1 MRSAP
6 PGNLCCPTMPNRE
19 TRNGICRL
27 MVDPPARGA
36 WNMAVDGVLLENVA
50 EDNVPTLRIYRW
62 ERPTLSLGYFQSYAQ
77 RRLHRASLDA
87 DVVRRLSGGGAI
99 LHDQEITY
107 SLVLPSTHPL
117 VANTRLLYD
126 TVHHAIVDW
135 LTEFSAM
142 KEISRRLVLC
152 EGQPKRVRREQ
163 PFMCFQRRSSGDV
176 LLVDELPVDELPVD
190 ELSDGGAAGSSEHKI
205 VGSAQRRRRASV
217 LQHGSIL
224 WATSQAAP
232 EICGFTN
239 LTCVRVSLAEA
250 AECLSSK
257 ILASLQL
264 TGEKVQ
270 LSGEIFAAAQ
280 KSCAERYNLS
290 AWTMRR

>member
-1 MRSAP
+1 
-6 PGNLCCPTMPNRE
+6 
-19 TRNGICRL
+19 

-36 WNMAVDGVLLENVA
+36 WNMAVDGVLLERVA

-117 VANTRLLYD
+117 AANTQLLYD

-135 LTEFSAM
+135 LIEFSAT
-142 KEISRRLVLC
+142 KEISWRLALC
-152 EGQPKRVRREQ
+152 ERQQKSVRREQ
-163 PFMCFQRRSSGDV
+163 PFMCFERRSPGDV
-176 LLVDELPVDELPVD
+176 LLVDLLEP
-190 ELSDGGAAGSSEHKI
+190 GSGDHKI
-205 VGSAQRRRRASV
+205 VGSAQRRRRGSV

-224 WATSQAAP
+224 WATSPVAP
-232 EICGFTN
+232 ENRGFTN
-239 LTCVRVSLAEA
+239 LTSVSVSLAEA
-250 AECLSSK
+250 AESLSWR

-264 TGEKVQ
+264 TGENVQ
-270 LSGEIFAAAQ
+270 LTGEILAAAQ
-280 KSCAERYNLS
+280 ESYANRYNLP
-290 AWTMRR
+290 AWTERR

>member
-1 MRSAP
+1 
-6 PGNLCCPTMPNRE
+6 MPNRVS
-19 TRNGICRL
+19 RSGACRL

-36 WNMAVDGVLLENVA
+36 WNMAVDGVLLERVA

-117 VANTRLLYD
+117 AANTQLLYD

-135 LTEFSAM
+135 LIEFSAT
-142 KEISRRLVLC
+142 KEISWRLALC
-152 EGQPKRVRREQ
+152 ERQQKSVRREQ
-163 PFMCFQRRSSGDV
+163 PFMCFERRSPGDV
-176 LLVDELPVDELPVD
+176 LLVDLLEP
-190 ELSDGGAAGSSEHKI
+190 GSGDHKI
-205 VGSAQRRRRASV
+205 VGSAQRRRRGSV

-232 EICGFTN
+232 ENYGFTN
-239 LTCVRVSLAEA
+239 LTSVSVSLAEA
-250 AECLSSK
+250 AESLSWK

-264 TGEKVQ
+264 TGENVQ
-270 LSGEIFAAAQ
+270 LTGEILAAAE
-280 KSCAERYNLS
+280 KSCANRYNLP
-290 AWTMRR
+290 AWTERR